1 MDIAAYINL
10 IFCIL
15 VVFIGSIE
23 IQGCG
28 SKESS
33 TRGAART
40 NSTDTTAVAETAVQ
54 AYKQTAPAE
63 VKDGGKFKICRAA
76 STDGK
81 YKLAVQ
87 RTLKTGETEWKVKLV
102 GEKCGDK
109 TGSNKEIADDLAKD
123 LQGEDVPCKTVWAKF
138 QVTADNPS
146 RLKALCTESSWLGEA
161 APTTEERKLREMKSS
176 IASDAALASGAGG
189 ASHSSSS
196 SSSSSRTSVR
206 KKWSRMVPGTPG
218 DTAQSCDAS
227 AGAYHLVV
235 KRLKRGGQNNYE
247 VSMMGNK
254 CGTDTIPET
263 PLNGENTAKLQEDN
277 ISCTKVWEAL
287 GVTTATSTEDTLSDM
302 CAKLKGGQL

>member
-161 APTTEERKLREMKSS
+161 APTTEELEGCGSKEEAQGDESS
-176 IASDAALASGAGG
+176 TASDAALASGAGG

-206 KKWSRMVPGTPG
+206 KKWSRM
-218 DTAQSCDAS
+218 
-227 AGAYHLVV
+227 
-235 KRLKRGGQNNYE
+235 
-247 VSMMGNK
+247 
-254 CGTDTIPET
+254 
-263 PLNGENTAKLQEDN
+263 
-277 ISCTKVWEAL
+277 
-287 GVTTATSTEDTLSDM
+287 
-302 CAKLKGGQL
+302 